1 MAQKITPFGGQRGT
15 VFVTAEGSF
24 MLLEAGTWSLLW
36 KVLKHDPFGS
46 KGKKGV
52 VVVSEAMMDLPSD
65 VWLVV
70 TTRGGG
76 RGIMSRLTG

>member
-1 MAQKITPFGGQRGT
+1 M
-15 VFVTAEGSF
+15 TAEGGSA
-24 MLLEAGTWSLLW
+24 LLEAGTWLLLW

-52 VVVSEAMMDLPSD
+52 VVVSEAMMDLPSG
-65 VWLVV
+65 VWPVV

-76 RGIMSRLTG
+76 RGMMFQMRGQRARYAFGFLLCGCKS